1 MIESPAQLLE
11 QRFDVEQI
19 RQEFP
24 ILGTFVNSNPLVYLD
39 NAATTQKPQCV
50 IDTIAEYYRAQN
62 ANIHRGVHTLSQRA
76 TEAYENARRTVQ
88 KFINAEAPEQVIFT
102 HGTTDSINLAA
113 HGLAR
118 CLLRSGDEILIAESE
133 HHSNIVPWQLVAEQ
147 FDANLVVAP
156 INDAGEI
163 IVSEFDNRLSDKT
176 RIVAL
181 GHISNALGTI
191 NPVQKLTQLAHA
203 AGAKVLIDGAQAV
216 AHAMVDVQAIDC
228 DLYAFSGHK
237 VFAPTGIGILYGKRE
252 LLEAMPPYQGG
263 GDMIKEV
270 RFDKTEY
277 NDVPYKFEAGTPNIA
292 GAIGLGAA
300 LDYVMDMDFA
310 AALNHE
316 NDLLAY
322 ATGRLEA
329 IDGVRIVGTAA
340 EKAAVLSFVVEQ
352 IHPHDLGMLMDNQGV
367 AVRTGHH
374 CAMPVMQHFG
384 LAGTVRA
391 SLSLYNTEQDIDRF
405 IEAVIKAKT
414 MLA

>member
-1 MIESPAQLLE
+1 MVESQAQLLDP
-11 QRFDVEQI
+11 RFDVELI
-19 RQEFP
+19 RRDFP
-24 ILGTFVNSNPLVYLD
+24 ILGELLNGHPLVYLD
-39 NAATTQKPQCV
+39 NAATTQKPQIV
-50 IDTIAEYYRAQN
+50 IDTITKYYRSQN
-62 ANIHRGVHTLSQRA
+62 ANIHRGVHTLSERA
-76 TEAYENARRTVQ
+76 TEAYENARRTVC
-88 KFINAEAPEQVIFT
+88 KFINAALPEEIIFT
-102 HGTTDSINLAA
+102 HGTTESINLAA

-118 CLLRSGDEILIAESE
+118 YLLTSGDEILIAESE

-147 FDANLVVAP
+147 FNAKLVVAP

-163 IVSEFDNRLSDKT
+163 IVGEFENRLSDKT
-176 RIVAL
+176 RIVSI

-191 NPVQKLTQLAHA
+191 NPVSTLIRLAHA

-216 AHAMVDVQAIDC
+216 AHAMVDVQALDC

-237 VFAPTGIGILYGKRE
+237 VFAPTGIGALYGKRE

-277 NDVPYKFEAGTPNIA
+277 NDVPYKFEAGTPHIA

-300 LDYVMDMDFA
+300 LDYVMGMDFA
-310 AALNHE
+310 AAINYEH
-316 NDLLAY
+316 DLLAY
-322 ATGRLEA
+322 ATRRLGA
-329 IDGVRIVGTAA
+329 IEGVRIIGTAA
-340 EKAAVLSFVVEQ
+340 EKAAVLSFVVDHV
-352 IHPHDLGMLMDNQGV
+352 HPHDLGLLMDNQGI

-374 CAMPVMQHFG
+374 CAMPVMQHYG

-391 SLSLYNTEQDIDRF
+391 SLSLYNTELDIDRF
-405 IEAVIKAKT
+405 IEAVIKAKA